1 MTHMHDIISPSFVL
15 FFQINN
21 YDSLIISLHCPSN
34 TSMRNTKDL
43 GGDRAERYN

>member
-21 YDSLIISLHCPSN
+21 YDSLISVFTAPP
-34 TSMRNTKDL
+34 TQ
-43 GGDRAERYN
+43 A